1 MCFDHFHPPH
11 LPGRAHPPWPDPPSL
26 TSWPT
31 QLHVYLLFPPPS
43 ILKPPTRFVLNVGL
57 ALESSWCG
65 RVTPLKKTGLFPW
78 PCSACFLTKQK
89 TTSLGVA
96 PPTVSW
102 TLPHPSVLVKK
113 LPYSQ
118 SLWKLFLN
126 WGFLLSVDSNLC
138 EVDIKLANTLVNE
151 RYDLK
156 WVGYCMIGKKY
167 NLLTWNSP
175 TCWSLS
181 AYCMIEGL
189 CDLWTE
195 SIGLRK

>member
-1 MCFDHFHPPH
+1 
-11 LPGRAHPPWPDPPSL
+11 
-26 TSWPT
+26 
-31 QLHVYLLFPPPS
+31 
-43 ILKPPTRFVLNVGL
+43 
-57 ALESSWCG
+57 
-65 RVTPLKKTGLFPW
+65 
-78 PCSACFLTKQK
+78 
-89 TTSLGVA
+89 VA